1 MKNFKILDSILQVI
15 AVMVICFFLFDSA
28 WAQMRI
34 EKDLDEDGQ
43 VDQVLIYDDI
53 GTILRLEIDADHDGY
68 VERLQVYKD
77 GMPVRIERDTDK
89 NRKTDHIDYI
99 ENNKRTRQERFGPD
113 GNLVQISFFDEKE
126 QIRLMKKNTTGNKQ
140 FDTHYYFVNGILLSS
155 TRDTN
160 DNGRINIW
168 TAFENQL
175 PKEQK
180 QDDNEDGI
188 MDRVLIF
195 DSDGRLK
202 TFFKDSYAQGKFK
215 DIGFFEKGEIKTQ
228 HLDNNEDGKPDVI
241 TTFEKTLPVEQK
253 KDINF
258 DGRFNILT
266 RFSNGL
272 LSIRE
277 KDINF
282 DGKIDY
288 FAIFDKKGQI
298 LKIREDTKK
307 NGKIDKIR
315 HYKSGEPCRIELDT
329 DHNGF
334 FETVSLIKNNKIVK
348 TLIDKNQD
356 GRPDMEIFF
365 DEYQDKKR
373 LISDSN
379 FDGYFEITQQYD
391 DPAWSM
397 ILSRDINADRMVDI
411 RSFYTDT
418 ILRRKELD
426 ENADSFPDC
435 IEIFNKAGLLEKIEE
450 KKEGRTVITWF
461 YDVGELLVR
470 GEEDKN
476 GDGITEIWYLYDKGN
491 LKSVQED
498 TNYDGK
504 PDLWEEYDET
514 RAVVKREKDLDFDG
528 MPDFVDLIEK
538 TEKDS

>member
-1 MKNFKILDSILQVI
+1 MKISKITRHILCSGLALLLIFSLCLADENKLNALPERIILNLTQTPYNSQSVTWRTTKM
-15 AVMVICFFLFDSA
+15 AALPQ
-28 WAQMRI
+28 AQI
-34 EKDLDEDGQ
+34 
-43 VDQVLIYDDI
+43 
-53 GTILRLEIDADHDGY
+53 
-68 VERLQVYKD
+68 
-77 GMPVRIERDTDK
+77 
-89 NRKTDHIDYI
+89 
-99 ENNKRTRQERFGPD
+99 
-113 GNLVQISFFDEKE
+113 
-126 QIRLMKKNTTGNKQ
+126 IRASQ
-140 FDTHYYFVNGILLSS
+140 LLSQTKPDS
-155 TRDTN
+155 KFWLFAGDMVNN
-160 DNGRINIW
+160 D
-168 TAFENQL
+168 
-175 PKEQK
+175 
-180 QDDNEDGI
+180 QDDN
-188 MDRVLIF
+188 
-195 DSDGRLK
+195 GRLK